1 MFLVFIPKINAEL
14 LFFFLTFLIAYFF
27 FYFFIDLY
35 GKDLFGE

>member
-14 LFFFLTFLIAYFF
+14 LFFSLTFLIAYFF